1 MSGEPAEIRGS
12 QIMGHTGEQDRSYQV
27 KVYDFKRPDKFSLE
41 QVHVFELIHQTI
53 ARGMTATLSTRVGC
67 SVDVTVDTVDQMTF
81 VEFVEAVPQVSAFAA
96 VGLAPL
102 TVPAVMQLDGNLATL
117 LVDAA
122 CGQTTKALS
131 REAPERPFTEIET
144 LVLESVLED
153 FMPLIRE
160 GWVNAVEL
168 TPTVGA
174 IESNPRNIQIVPPT
188 ELVILASLLVTIGGE
203 QSHINVV
210 FPYLTIEPIIHV
222 LSGQYWFSKIRNSG
236 GHASGLGTRARDIP
250 VECEVAIPLPDVRL
264 ASLPRILDGEALPLR
279 SLDRGL
285 AELRAGTVPVAEV
298 AYGATL
304 ADERELDL
312 SLPSVARDRGRTG
325 TVRTGG
331 GGDDGAAA
339 VVSHLDPALAE
350 LRGEIRGLRIAVEEM
365 RQNRELTVTGDEASA
380 GDPYSSTAFAAG
392 TLRALDAP
400 NEVAVLVASERAPAV
415 AFLLAPLEPESA
427 SRLLAALPA
436 ELRDQSVRALS
447 TLESA
452 DLALHAR
459 VMTYLKRRVR
469 TRHESTVAGGPEAVA
484 EILNHVPRSVE
495 KAVMERFMAE
505 DRPLFESIAR
515 LMFVFEDFALV
526 DADAIRKVAE
536 RVGPDE
542 LALALKGVSKDV
554 SSHVLGALREEDVAA
569 VEAAD
574 AALGR
579 VRRKDVETAQR
590 DVIEELRRLEE
601 SGEVVVA
608 RPDEVVE

>member
-1 MSGEPAEIRGS
+1 MSAEPAEIRGS

-27 KVYDFKRPDKFSLE
+27 KLYDFKRPDKFSYE
-41 QVHVFELIHQTI
+41 QVHVFEMIHQTI
-53 ARGMTATLSTRVGC
+53 ARGMTATLSTRMGC
-67 SVDVTVDTVDQMTF
+67 SAEVTVDTVDQMTF

-96 VGLAPL
+96 VELAPL
-102 TVPAVMQLDGNLATL
+102 RVPAVMQLDGDLATL

-122 CGQTTKALS
+122 CGQPTGAFS
-131 REAPERPFTEIET
+131 REAPQQPFTEIET
-144 LVLESVLED
+144 LVLESVLKD

-160 GWVNAVEL
+160 GWINAVEL
-168 TPTVGA
+168 TPAIGG

-188 ELVILASLLVTIGGE
+188 ELVLLASLLVTIGGE
-203 QSHINVV
+203 QSYMRVV

-222 LSGQYWFSKIRNSG
+222 LSGQYWFSKIRNRD
-236 GHASGLGTRARDIP
+236 GHASGLGARARDIP
-250 VECEVAIPLPDVRL
+250 VECEVAIPLPGMRL
-264 ASLPRILDGEALPLR
+264 ASLPRLLEGEAVPLR
-279 SLDRGL
+279 SLDHGL
-285 AELRAGTVPVAEV
+285 AELRAGTVPVAKV
-298 AYGATL
+298 AYDATL
-304 ADERELDL
+304 AGNGELDL
-312 SLPSVARDRGRTG
+312 SLTSVAPDRGGTG
-325 TVRTGG
+325 AGRSG

-339 VVSHLDPALAE
+339 VVSHLDTVLAE
-350 LRGEIRGLRIAVEEM
+350 LRGELRGLRIAVEEM
-365 RQNRELTVTGDEASA
+365 RQNREPTVTGDEGSV
-380 GDPYSSTAFAAG
+380 GDPYDSTAFAAG
-392 TLRALDAP
+392 TLRDLDAP
-400 NEVAVLVASERAPAV
+400 NEIAVLVTSERAPTV
-415 AFLLAPLEPESA
+415 AFVLAPLEPESA
-427 SRLLAALPA
+427 SRVLAALPA

-447 TLESA
+447 TLASA

-459 VMTYLKRRVR
+459 VMTYLKRRIR
-469 TRHESTVAGGPEAVA
+469 TRHESTVAGGPEAIA

-495 KAVMERFMAE
+495 KAVMERCMAE

-515 LMFVFEDFALV
+515 LMFVFEDFVLL

-601 SGEVVVA
+601 SNEVVVA